1 MTAAFPTHRVD
12 QARSSQLDRW
22 AATAGAAGTA
32 VQYTVAGSISIA
44 LVVVGVLAPL
54 WLPVIMRVKAGRI
67 WMLIGIAAIVNGWFL
82 TALTQVS
89 RSMSMSIA
97 LESTFL
103 SVTLVGG
110 VGLLLW
116 ARGLIGDG
124 QTALAFGIGLFVTM
138 LLKGISTDNAWK
150 FSLSVPTIVILLAL
164 CWMAGSVR
172 TEVIALL
179 GLALISALN
188 DSRSAAS
195 ILVTALVI
203 LVWQSIR
210 ASLKVRSTFVKTSVT
225 IIAIAVLSYNLM
237 QAFILSGYL
246 GEGAQA
252 RSEAQLQ
259 ASGSLLL
266 GGRPEIGASVALLGA
281 RPWGYGLGIIPAFK
295 DIYLAKTGMASL
307 NYSPNNGYVE
317 RYMFGTGFEL
327 HSVIADFWIRFGIL
341 GLAFAL
347 MVLVLLI
354 RGAIHNLVN
363 HTARALVLFLVLQ
376 VSWDLFF
383 SPLYITSVQV
393 MTLAVAL
400 VIVPSQ
406 PKFQMDSLKV
416 PEPLSGGSV
425 LRD

>member
-1 MTAAFPTHRVD
+1 
-12 QARSSQLDRW
+12 
-22 AATAGAAGTA
+22 
-32 VQYTVAGSISIA
+32 
-44 LVVVGVLAPL
+44 
-54 WLPVIMRVKAGRI
+54 
-67 WMLIGIAAIVNGWFL
+67 
-82 TALTQVS
+82 
-89 RSMSMSIA
+89 
-97 LESTFL
+97 
-103 SVTLVGG
+103 
-110 VGLLLW
+110 
-116 ARGLIGDG
+116 
-124 QTALAFGIGLFVTM
+124 
-138 LLKGISTDNAWK
+138 
-150 FSLSVPTIVILLAL
+150 
-164 CWMAGSVR
+164 
-172 TEVIALL
+172 
-179 GLALISALN
+179 
-188 DSRSAAS
+188 
-195 ILVTALVI
+195 
-203 LVWQSIR
+203 
-210 ASLKVRSTFVKTSVT
+210 VT